1 MADRDTRIVE
11 VTGTGRRVTEPEWLA
26 RAEVVHRQLRP
37 QIPGD
42 YSQTMRQIFAEG
54 AEMCVA
60 VAGEEVMGV
69 AVFRTFSNTHAGRRF
84 YVDDLVTVE
93 TGRSRGVGRL
103 MLVHLEALAR
113 ERGCSGL
120 DLESGSQRLR
130 AHRFYFREGMAI
142 TGFSFRKDFR

>member
-1 MADRDTRIVE
+1 MMDRAAGIVA
-11 VTGTGRRVTEPEWLA
+11 VTGAAREVTEPEWLA
-26 RAEVVHRQLRP
+26 RAETVHRQLRP

-42 YSQTMRQIFAEG
+42 YSQAMRRIFADG

-60 VAGEEVMGV
+60 VAGEEVLGV
-69 AVFRTFSNTHAGRRF
+69 AVFRTFANTHAGRRF
-84 YVDDLVTVE
+84 YVDDLVTAENV
-93 TGRSRGVGRL
+93 RSRGVGRL
-103 MLVHLEALAR
+103 MLAHLEALAR

-142 TGFSFRKDFR
+142 TGFSFRKEFE